1 MLVGKESALRRV
13 RGLGLAA
20 VIAISGLVLTGCGE
34 PPKESNGGSDAK
46 KFKACM
52 VTDVGGV
59 DDRSFNASAWA
70 GMQAAEKEGDGVE
83 VDYVTSKAEADYEP
97 NLKQQVQS
105 DCDLTVAVGG
115 LMADAAT
122 KVAEQTTDKQFAIV
136 DASIDAPNVYSMQF
150 NTAQSAFQA
159 GYLAAGST
167 KTGKV
172 ATFGGLKIPPVTIF
186 MDGFAEGVAHYN
198 KVKKKKVKVLGWNP
212 ESQNGSFAESFTDQ
226 NKGTALTENFVS
238 QGADIVFPV
247 AGGAGLGAASTA
259 KASKGKL
266 DVIWVDFDGCE
277 AAADYCDVFMTSV
290 VKNIPDAVKE
300 AVLRSVK
307 GEKGGS
313 FQGTLDNKG
322 TFLAPYH
329 QYEDKIDEG
338 LKKEVEQLAAD
349 IISGKIKIASK
360 AQPK

>member
-1 MLVGKESALRRV
+1 MRRV
-13 RGLGLAA
+13 PGLGLAA
-20 VIAISGLVLTGCGE
+20 VIAISGLVLAGCGE
-34 PPKESNGGSDAK
+34 PPEESRGGGEEAK

-52 VTDVGGV
+52 VTDIGGV

-70 GMQAAEKEGDGVE
+70 GMQAAAKEGDGVE
-83 VDYVTSKAEADYEP
+83 VDYVTSKAESDYEP
-97 NLKQQVQS
+97 NLKQQVQG
-105 DCDLTVAVGG
+105 DCDLIVAVGG
-115 LMADAAT
+115 LMRDAT
-122 KVAEQTTDKQFAIV
+122 EKVAKQSTDKQFAIV

-159 GYLAAGST
+159 GYLAAASS

-172 ATFGGLKIPPVTIF
+172 ATYGGLKIPPVTIF
-186 MDGFAEGVAHYN
+186 MDGFYEGVQHYN
-198 KVKKKKVKVLGWNP
+198 TIKKKKVQVLGWNAKT
-212 ESQNGSFAESFTDQ
+212 QNGSFAESFTDQ
-226 NKGTALTENFVS
+226 NKGKALTENFVS

-247 AGGAGLGAASTA
+247 AGGTGLGTASTA
-259 KASKGKL
+259 KASNGKL
-266 DVIWVDFDGCE
+266 NAIWVDFDGCE
-277 AAADYCDVFMTSV
+277 SAADYCSVFMTSV

-300 AVLRSVK
+300 AVLRSSK

-313 FQGTLDNKG
+313 FLGTLDNKG

-329 QYEDKIDEG
+329 QYEDKIDEA